1 MKASNMKQAWKR
13 LRTALLIA
21 ALSLAAALA
30 VLQAGALHQTYA
42 QVHWTPDYEK
52 VDILPLLQKAERTQE
67 DYAVLYA
74 QTGLTHLGIEDLL
87 EVHDIHRILEIQTR
101 YFEEYTVETDLFAP
115 FTSTQTIDGRGA
127 YGRLRN
133 GDLIISSSAFFSWF
147 RCGHAA
153 MMVDAPAQ
161 QIINAVSI
169 GADSA
174 LEPLSEFESRISS
187 SAFFSWFRCG
197 HAAMMV
203 DAPAQQIINAV
214 SIGADSALEPLSEF
228 ESRANFMVLR
238 PKLPTELRES
248 AASYAKSWLVG
259 LPYQLTAG
267 LLTDKFESP
276 VTSTQCA
283 HLVWYAYQMFGV
295 DLDSNGGRLVT
306 PKDLAQSPLVELVQT
321 FGFDPQRLWS

>member
-87 EVHDIHRILEIQTR
+87 EAHDIHRILEIQTR

-174 LEPLSEFESRISS
+174 LEPLSEFESR
-187 SAFFSWFRCG
+187 
-197 HAAMMV
+197 
-203 DAPAQQIINAV
+203 
-214 SIGADSALEPLSEF
+214 
-228 ESRANFMVLR
+228 ANFMVLR

-248 AASYAKSWLVG
+248 VASYAKSWLVG

>member
-1 MKASNMKQAWKR
+1 MKAGSMKQAWKR
-13 LRTALLIA
+13 LRTALLA
-21 ALSLAAALA
+21 AAWTLAAALA

-52 VDILPLLQKAERTQE
+52 VEILPLLQKAERTQE

-74 QTGLTHLGIEDLL
+74 QTGLTRLGIEDLL
-87 EVHDIHRILEIQTR
+87 EARDIHRILEIQTR
-101 YFEEYTVETDLFAP
+101 YFEEYTVETDRFAP

-174 LEPLSEFESRISS
+174 LEPLSEFE
-187 SAFFSWFRCG
+187 G
-197 HAAMMV
+197 
-203 DAPAQQIINAV
+203 
-214 SIGADSALEPLSEF
+214 
-228 ESRANFMVLR
+228 RANFMVLR
-238 PKLPTELRES
+238 PKLPAELRES
-248 AASYAKSWLVG
+248 VAAYAKSWLVG

-306 PKDLAQSPLVELVQT
+306 PKDLAQSPLLELVQT
-321 FGFDPQRLWS
+321 FGFDPQRLWG

>member
-74 QTGLTHLGIEDLL
+74 QTGLTRLGIEDLL

-174 LEPLSEFESRISS
+174 LEPLSEFESR
-187 SAFFSWFRCG
+187 
-197 HAAMMV
+197 
-203 DAPAQQIINAV
+203 
-214 SIGADSALEPLSEF
+214 
-228 ESRANFMVLR
+228 ANFMVLR

-248 AASYAKSWLVG
+248 VASYAKSWLVG

>member
-1 MKASNMKQAWKR
+1 MKAGSMKQAWKR

-74 QTGLTHLGIEDLL
+74 QTGLTRLGIEDLL
-87 EVHDIHRILEIQTR
+87 EVHDIHRILEIQTH

-174 LEPLSEFESRISS
+174 LEPLSEFESR
-187 SAFFSWFRCG
+187 
-197 HAAMMV
+197 
-203 DAPAQQIINAV
+203 
-214 SIGADSALEPLSEF
+214 
-228 ESRANFMVLR
+228 ANFMVLR

-248 AASYAKSWLVG
+248 VASYAKSWLVG

-267 LLTDKFESP
+267 LLTDKFELP
-276 VTSTQCA
+276 VTGTQCA

-306 PKDLAQSPLVELVQT
+306 PQDLAQSPLLELVQT
-321 FGFDPQRLWS
+321 FGFDPQRLWR